1 MEVYLG
7 SIQPFAF
14 QWAPRGW
21 VFCNGQLLPV
31 QQNSAL
37 FALIGTTYGGNGQQT
52 FGVPNLNG
60 RTALGQG
67 ASTASG
73 HTFVMGQMSGVES
86 ETLIQSQMP
95 QHTHGL
101 MGTTSAATTATPGSS
116 VMLAAAN
123 GSDPTSGDA
132 VNVQIYGPSPGSSM
146 LAPQSIAPAGN
157 SLPFNIMQPY
167 LVINYCIATAGIYP
181 SRN

>member
-21 VFCNGQLLPV
+21 VFCSGQLLPV
-31 QQNSAL
+31 AQNSAL
-37 FALIGTTYGGNGQQT
+37 FALIGITYGGNGQQT

-67 ASTASG
+67 ASTAGGS
-73 HTFVMGQMSGVES
+73 FVMGEMAGVES
-86 ETLIQSQMP
+86 ETLTQAQMP
-95 QHTHGL
+95 MHNHGL
-101 MGTTSAATTATPGSS
+101 MGSTAAATSATPASNLMLATT
-116 VMLAAAN
+116 N

-132 VNVQIYGPSPGSSM
+132 VTVQVYGPAPGAAM
-146 LAPQSIAPAGN
+146 LAPQSIGVAGN
-157 SLPFNIMQPY
+157 SLPFGIMQPY
-167 LVINYCIATAGIYP
+167 LVINYCIAVSGIYP

>member
-14 QWAPRGW
+14 QFAPRGW
-21 VFCNGQLLPV
+21 AFCNGQLLPV

-67 ASTASG
+67 ASTAG
-73 HTFVMGQMSGVES
+73 GTFVMGEMAGVES

-95 QHTHGL
+95 MHNHGL
-101 MGTTSAATTATPGSS
+101 MGTTAAATSATPASNL
-116 VMLAAAN
+116 MLAAAN

-132 VNVQIYGPSPGSSM
+132 VNVQIYGPAPGAAM
-146 LAPQSIAPAGN
+146 LAPQSINPAGG
-157 SLPFNIMQPY
+157 SMPFSIMQPF
-167 LVINYCIATAGIYP
+167 LVINYCIATSGIYP